1 MAQTG
6 LEPNG
11 FRWLCKHS
19 TTELQSQQVNS
30 LRTFHL
36 KPILVTSRPFLL
48 VLGCL
53 QLLKLRKA
61 ILPLSYITRLQVLVA
76 GQTDLPISTVCMTFQ
91 LDGRS
96 KRLTNIHSLHD
107 LPIGKTYQY
116 PQSAWPSHWM
126 AGQKDLPISTV
137 CMTFPLDGRSKRLTN
152 IHSLHDLP
160 IGWQVKKT
168 Y

>member
-1 MAQTG
+1 MSMYQDKNLWHKLDSNPMAFGDCANT
-6 LEPNG
+6 LPLSYRAN
-11 FRWLCKHS
+11 RS
-19 TTELQSQQVNS
+19 TH
-30 LRTFHL
+30 RTFHL

-96 KRLTNIHSLHD
+96 KRLTNIHSMHD
-107 LPIGKTYQY
+107 
-116 PQSAWPSHWM
+116 
-126 AGQKDLPISTV
+126 
-137 CMTFPLDGRSKRLTN
+137 F
-152 IHSLHDLP
+152 P

-168 Y
+168 YQYPQSA